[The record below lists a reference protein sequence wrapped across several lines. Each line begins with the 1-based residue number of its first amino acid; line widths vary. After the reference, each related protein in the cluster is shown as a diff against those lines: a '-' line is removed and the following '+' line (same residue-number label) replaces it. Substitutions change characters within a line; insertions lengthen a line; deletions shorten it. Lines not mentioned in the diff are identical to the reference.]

1 MWKYINSNELYHA
14 WPKGYKRGPD
24 GTPLGYVSKD
34 SQYNDK
40 ERGTVGKISDNINT
54 FKPKSTNYK
63 VNNSGYKVNI
73 SNKKEKPPYEV
84 VPINKNEVVPINKN
98 EVVPINKNEVVPI
111 NKNKEEPEIE
121 KINPTLDN
129 IFDSTNENTT
139 KKGKEKVDNM
149 FKNEKVDFDF
159 TTEKGKKRVNDLIN
173 KIRKENAEK
182 EQLAKE
188 KAAKEKDESWDLSDE
203 EINEIIKEEVAK
215 EKAEKERLAKEKAAK
230 EKAEKERLAKEKAA
244 KEKAEKERL
253 AKEKAEKEQL
263 AKEKAAKEKAEKEK
277 ASKEKAEKEKVSKE
291 KTEKEKTV
299 KEKITPDKIKELEN
313 KDLAD
318 KYESEAKKRDL
329 GLEMQSIKNNQ
340 EQQKLDAATADEKRK
355 AKDFEDRKAREA
367 YLDELNRYSNASN
380 NFGTAGSRL
389 GSAGDTVS
397 KIRVQEKEKLDLSQ
411 FSSEELKRRIERNRL
426 EQEYNDRFAPETRV
440 SKGKRLVTNILY
452 GSSALSNFAGSI
464 ASIMGAIKSFKTLS
478 DYKNK

>member
-34 SQYNDK
+34 SRYNDK
-40 ERGTVGKISDNINT
+40 ERGTIGKISGNINT
-54 FKPKSTNYK
+54 FKPGSTNYK
-63 VNNSGYKVNI
+63 VNTSGYKVNI
-73 SNKKEKPPYEV
+73 SDKKEKPPY
-84 VPINKNEVVPINKN
+84 
-98 EVVPINKNEVVPI
+98 EVVPI

-121 KINPTLDN
+121 KINPTLDD
-129 IFDSTNENTT
+129 IFDPTNENTT

-159 TTEKGKKRVNDLIN
+159 TTEKGKKKVNDLIN

-182 EQLAKE
+182 E
-188 KAAKEKDESWDLSDE
+188 
-203 EINEIIKEEVAK
+203 
-215 EKAEKERLAKEKAAK
+215 RLAKEKA
-230 EKAEKERLAKEKAA
+230 
-244 KEKAEKERL
+244 
-253 AKEKAEKEQL
+253 

-277 ASKEKAEKEKVSKE
+277 AAKEKAEKEKAAKE
-291 KTEKEKTV
+291 KAEKEKIA
-299 KEKITPDKIKELEN
+299 KEKITPDKIKELED

-355 AKDFEDRKAREA
+355 AKDFKDRKAREA

-380 NFGTAGSRL
+380 NFGIAGSRL

>member
-34 SQYNDK
+34 SRYNDK
-40 ERGTVGKISDNINT
+40 ERGIAGKISGNMNT
-54 FKPKSTNYK
+54 FKPGSTNYK
-63 VNNSGYKVNI
+63 VNTSGYKVNI
-73 SNKKEKPPYEV
+73 SDKKEKPSY
-84 VPINKNEVVPINKN
+84 
-98 EVVPINKNEVVPI
+98 EVVPI
-111 NKNKEEPEIE
+111 NKNKEEPSYEVVPINKNKEESEIE
-121 KINPTLDN
+121 KFNPTLDD

-159 TTEKGKKRVNDLIN
+159 TTEKGKKKVNDLIN
-173 KIRKENAEK
+173 KIRKEN
-182 EQLAKE
+182 
-188 KAAKEKDESWDLSDE
+188 
-203 EINEIIKEEVAK
+203 
-215 EKAEKERLAKEKAAK
+215 AEKERLAKEKAAK
-230 EKAEKERLAKEKAA
+230 EKAEKERLAKEQEAKEKAEKEA

-253 AKEKAEKEQL
+253 DKEKAEKE
-263 AKEKAAKEKAEKEK
+263 
-277 ASKEKAEKEKVSKE
+277 
-291 KTEKEKTV
+291 
-299 KEKITPDKIKELEN
+299 
-313 KDLAD
+313 
-318 KYESEAKKRDL
+318 KRDL
-329 GLEMQSIKNNQ
+329 GLEMQSIKNKQ

-380 NFGTAGSRL
+380 NFGIAGSRL
-389 GSAGDTVS
+389 GSAGDTVN

>member
-40 ERGTVGKISDNINT
+40 ERGTVGKISGNINT
-54 FKPKSTNYK
+54 FKPESTNYK
-63 VNNSGYKVNI
+63 VNNSDYKVNI
-73 SNKKEKPPYEV
+73 SDKKEKPPYEV

-98 EVVPINKNEVVPI
+98 EVVSI

-121 KINPTLDN
+121 KFNPTLDD

-159 TTEKGKKRVNDLIN
+159 TTEKGKKKVNDLIN

-182 EQLAKE
+182 ERLAKE
-188 KAAKEKDESWDLSDE
+188 KE
-203 EINEIIKEEVAK
+203 AK

-244 KEKAEKERL
+244 KEKAEKE
-253 AKEKAEKEQL
+253 
-263 AKEKAAKEKAEKEK
+263 KAAKEKAEKEK
-277 ASKEKAEKEKVSKE
+277 SA
-291 KTEKEKTV
+291 

-355 AKDFEDRKAREA
+355 AKDFKDRKAREA

>member
-14 WPKGYKRGPD
+14 WPKGYKKGPD

-40 ERGTVGKISDNINT
+40 KRGTIGEISGNINT
-54 FKPKSTNYK
+54 FKPVSINYKINTSNYK
-63 VNNSGYKVNI
+63 VNTSD
-73 SNKKEKPPYEV
+73 KKEKSPY
-84 VPINKNEVVPINKN
+84 K
-98 EVVPINKNEVVPI
+98 VVPI

-121 KINPTLDN
+121 KFNP
-129 IFDSTNENTT
+129 INENTT
-139 KKGKEKVDNM
+139 KKGKEKVVNM

-159 TTEKGKKRVNDLIN
+159 NAAILNDKELDEIIKGF
-173 KIRKENAEK
+173 EK
-182 EQLAKE
+182 EQA
-188 KAAKEKDESWDLSDE
+188 S
-203 EINEIIKEEVAK
+203 K
-215 EKAEKERLAKEKAAK
+215 EKAEKE
-230 EKAEKERLAKEKAA
+230 A

-253 AKEKAEKEQL
+253 AKEKAEKERL
-263 AKEKAAKEKAEKEK
+263 AKEKEAKEKAEKEQL
-277 ASKEKAEKEKVSKE
+277 AKEKAEKE
-291 KTEKEKTV
+291 
-299 KEKITPDKIKELEN
+299 
-313 KDLAD
+313 
-318 KYESEAKKRDL
+318 KRDL
-329 GLEMQSIKNNQ
+329 GLEMQSIKNKQ

-411 FSSEELKRRIERNRL
+411 FSSEELRKRIERNRL

-440 SKGKRLVTNILY
+440 SKGKRIVTNILY
-452 GSSALSNFAGSI
+452 GTSALSNLAGSV
-464 ASIMGAIKSFKTLS
+464 ASIIGAIKSFKNLS
-478 DYKNK
+478 NYKK

>member
-14 WPKGYKRGPD
+14 WPKGYKKGPD

-40 ERGTVGKISDNINT
+40 KRGTVGKISGNINT
-54 FKPKSTNYK
+54 FKPGSTNYK
-63 VNNSGYKVNI
+63 VNTSGYKVNI
-73 SNKKEKPPYEV
+73 SGKKEKPPYEV

-121 KINPTLDN
+121 KFNPTLDD
-129 IFDSTNENTT
+129 IFNPTNENTT
-139 KKGKEKVDNM
+139 KKGKEKVDDM

-159 TTEKGKKRVNDLIN
+159 TTKKGKKRVNDLIN

-182 EQLAKE
+182 ERLAKE
-188 KAAKEKDESWDLSDE
+188 KE
-203 EINEIIKEEVAK
+203 AK
-215 EKAEKERLAKEKAAK
+215 EKAEKERLAKEKEAK
-230 EKAEKERLAKEKAA
+230 ERAEKERLAKEKEAN
-244 KEKAEKERL
+244 
-253 AKEKAEKEQL
+253 
-263 AKEKAAKEKAEKEK
+263 EKAEKEK
-277 ASKEKAEKEKVSKE
+277 IAKEKEANEKAEKEKIA
-291 KTEKEKTV
+291 
-299 KEKITPDKIKELEN
+299 KEKITPDKIKELED
-313 KDLAD
+313 KDLAN

-329 GLEMQSIKNNQ
+329 GLEMQSIKNKQ
-340 EQQKLDAATADEKRK
+340 EQQKLDAATEDEKRK

>member
-40 ERGTVGKISDNINT
+40 ERGTVGKISGNINT
-54 FKPKSTNYK
+54 FKPESTNYK

-98 EVVPINKNEVVPI
+98 
-111 NKNKEEPEIE
+111 KEEPEIE
-121 KINPTLDN
+121 KINPTLDD
-129 IFDSTNENTT
+129 IFDPTNENTT

-159 TTEKGKKRVNDLIN
+159 TTEKGKKKVNDLIN

-182 EQLAKE
+182 ERLAKE
-188 KAAKEKDESWDLSDE
+188 KE
-203 EINEIIKEEVAK
+203 AK
-215 EKAEKERLAKEKAAK
+215 EKAEKERLAKEKEAKEKAEKEKAAK
-230 EKAEKERLAKEKAA
+230 EKAEKERLAKEKEA
-244 KEKAEKERL
+244 KEKAE
-253 AKEKAEKEQL
+253 
-263 AKEKAAKEKAEKEK
+263 
-277 ASKEKAEKEKVSKE
+277 
-291 KTEKEKTV
+291 
-299 KEKITPDKIKELEN
+299 KELEN

-329 GLEMQSIKNNQ
+329 GLEMQSIKNKQ

-478 DYKNK
+478 NYKNK

>member
-14 WPKGYKRGPD
+14 WPKGYKKGPD

-40 ERGTVGKISDNINT
+40 KRGTIGEISGNINT
-54 FKPKSTNYK
+54 FKPVSINYKINTSNYK
-63 VNNSGYKVNI
+63 VNTSD
-73 SNKKEKPPYEV
+73 KKEKSPY
-84 VPINKNEVVPINKN
+84 K
-98 EVVPINKNEVVPI
+98 VVPI

-121 KINPTLDN
+121 KFNP
-129 IFDSTNENTT
+129 INENTT

-159 TTEKGKKRVNDLIN
+159 TTKKGKKRVNDLIN

-182 EQLAKE
+182 E
-188 KAAKEKDESWDLSDE
+188 
-203 EINEIIKEEVAK
+203 
-215 EKAEKERLAKEKAAK
+215 RLAKEK
-230 EKAEKERLAKEKAA
+230 EA

-253 AKEKAEKEQL
+253 AKEKAEKERL
-263 AKEKAAKEKAEKEK
+263 AKEKEAKEKAEKEKADKEKSEKEKAAKEKAEKEK
-277 ASKEKAEKEKVSKE
+277 TANEKM
-291 KTEKEKTV
+291 
-299 KEKITPDKIKELEN
+299 TPDKIKELED
-313 KDLAD
+313 KDLAN

-329 GLEMQSIKNNQ
+329 GLEMQSIKNKQ
-340 EQQKLDAATADEKRK
+340 EQQKLDAATEDEKRK

>member
-40 ERGTVGKISDNINT
+40 KRGTVGKISGNINT
-54 FKPKSTNYK
+54 FKPGSTNYK
-63 VNNSGYKVNI
+63 VNTSGYKVNI
-73 SNKKEKPPYEV
+73 SDKKEKPPY
-84 VPINKNEVVPINKN
+84 

-121 KINPTLDN
+121 KFNPTLDD
-129 IFDSTNENTT
+129 IFDPTNENTT

-159 TTEKGKKRVNDLIN
+159 TTEKGKKKVNDLIN
-173 KIRKENAEK
+173 KIRKEN
-182 EQLAKE
+182 
-188 KAAKEKDESWDLSDE
+188 
-203 EINEIIKEEVAK
+203 
-215 EKAEKERLAKEKAAK
+215 AEKERLAKEKAAK

-244 KEKAEKERL
+244 KEKAEKE
-253 AKEKAEKEQL
+253 
-263 AKEKAAKEKAEKEK
+263 KAAKEKAEKEK
-277 ASKEKAEKEKVSKE
+277 AA
-291 KTEKEKTV
+291 

-355 AKDFEDRKAREA
+355 AKDFKDRKAREA

>member
-14 WPKGYKRGPD
+14 WPKGYKKGPD

-34 SQYNDK
+34 SRYNDK
-40 ERGTVGKISDNINT
+40 ERGIAGKISGNINT
-54 FKPKSTNYK
+54 FKPESTNYK
-63 VNNSGYKVNI
+63 VNTSGYKVNI
-73 SNKKEKPPYEV
+73 SDKKEKPPY
-84 VPINKNEVVPINKN
+84 
-98 EVVPINKNEVVPI
+98 EVVPI

-121 KINPTLDN
+121 KINPTLDD
-129 IFDSTNENTT
+129 IFDPTNENTT

-159 TTEKGKKRVNDLIN
+159 TTEKGKKKVNDLIN
-173 KIRKENAEK
+173 KIRKEN
-182 EQLAKE
+182 
-188 KAAKEKDESWDLSDE
+188 
-203 EINEIIKEEVAK
+203 
-215 EKAEKERLAKEKAAK
+215 AEKERLAKEKAAK

-253 AKEKAEKEQL
+253 AKEKAEKE
-263 AKEKAAKEKAEKEK
+263 KTAE
-277 ASKEKAEKEKVSKE
+277 
-291 KTEKEKTV
+291 
-299 KEKITPDKIKELEN
+299 EKITQDKIKESEN
-313 KDLAD
+313 
-318 KYESEAKKRDL
+318 KKRDL
-329 GLEMQSIKNNQ
+329 GLEMQSIKNKQ

-380 NFGTAGSRL
+380 NFGIAGSRL
-389 GSAGDTVS
+389 GSAGDTVN

>member
-14 WPKGYKRGPD
+14 WPKGYKKGPD

-34 SQYNDK
+34 SRYNDK
-40 ERGTVGKISDNINT
+40 ERGIAGKISGNINT
-54 FKPKSTNYK
+54 FKPESTNYK
-63 VNNSGYKVNI
+63 VNTSGYKVNI
-73 SNKKEKPPYEV
+73 SDKKEKPPYEV
-84 VPINKNEVVPINKN
+84 VPINKNK
-98 EVVPINKNEVVPI
+98 VVPI

-121 KINPTLDN
+121 KFNPTLDD

-182 EQLAKE
+182 ERLAKE
-188 KAAKEKDESWDLSDE
+188 KA
-203 EINEIIKEEVAK
+203 AK

-244 KEKAEKERL
+244 KEKAEKEKTAKEKITPDKIKEL
-253 AKEKAEKEQL
+253 ENWDLDDEEINEIIKEEVAKEKAEKERL

-277 ASKEKAEKEKVSKE
+277 AAKEKAEKEKTAKE
-291 KTEKEKTV
+291 KAEKEKTAN
-299 KEKITPDKIKELEN
+299 EKITPDKIKELE
-313 KDLAD
+313 D
-318 KYESEAKKRDL
+318 KKRDL
-329 GLEMQSIKNNQ
+329 GLEMQSIKNKQ

-355 AKDFEDRKAREA
+355 DKDFKDRKAREA

-380 NFGTAGSRL
+380 NFGIAGSRL

-478 DYKNK
+478 DYKK

>member
-40 ERGTVGKISDNINT
+40 ERGTVGKISGNINT
-54 FKPKSTNYK
+54 FKPESTNYK

-98 EVVPINKNEVVPI
+98 
-111 NKNKEEPEIE
+111 KEEPEIE
-121 KINPTLDN
+121 KINPTLDD
-129 IFDSTNENTT
+129 IFGPTNENTT

-159 TTEKGKKRVNDLIN
+159 TTEKGKKKVNDLIN

-182 EQLAKE
+182 E
-188 KAAKEKDESWDLSDE
+188 
-203 EINEIIKEEVAK
+203 
-215 EKAEKERLAKEKAAK
+215 RLAKEKAAK
-230 EKAEKERLAKEKAA
+230 EKA
-244 KEKAEKERL
+244 
-253 AKEKAEKEQL
+253 

-277 ASKEKAEKEKVSKE
+277 AAKEKAEKEKAAKE
-291 KTEKEKTV
+291 KAEKEKAA

-329 GLEMQSIKNNQ
+329 GLEMQSIKNKQ

-355 AKDFEDRKAREA
+355 AKDFKDRKAREA

-380 NFGTAGSRL
+380 NFATAGSRL

>member
-34 SQYNDK
+34 SRYNDK
-40 ERGTVGKISDNINT
+40 ERGTVGKISGNINT

-63 VNNSGYKVNI
+63 VNTSGYKVNI
-73 SNKKEKPPYEV
+73 SDKKEKPPYEV
-84 VPINKNEVVPINKN
+84 VS
-98 EVVPINKNEVVPI
+98 I
-111 NKNKEEPEIE
+111 NKNKEEPEI
-121 KINPTLDN
+121 KKFNPTLDD
-129 IFDSTNENTT
+129 IFDPTNENTT

-159 TTEKGKKRVNDLIN
+159 TTEKGKKKVNDLIN
-173 KIRKENAEK
+173 KIRKENAK
-182 EQLAKE
+182 
-188 KAAKEKDESWDLSDE
+188 
-203 EINEIIKEEVAK
+203 
-215 EKAEKERLAKEKAAK
+215 KERLAKEKAAK

-244 KEKAEKERL
+244 KEKAEKE
-253 AKEKAEKEQL
+253 
-263 AKEKAAKEKAEKEK
+263 
-277 ASKEKAEKEKVSKE
+277 
-291 KTEKEKTV
+291 KTA

-329 GLEMQSIKNNQ
+329 GLEMQSIKNKQ
-340 EQQKLDAATADEKRK
+340 EQQRLDAATADEKRK
-355 AKDFEDRKAREA
+355 DKDFKDRKAREA
-367 YLDELNRYSNASN
+367 YLDELNRYANASN

-389 GSAGDTVS
+389 GSAGDNVN

>member
-34 SQYNDK
+34 SRYNDK
-40 ERGTVGKISDNINT
+40 ERGTVGKISGNINT

-63 VNNSGYKVNI
+63 VNTSGYKVNI
-73 SNKKEKPPYEV
+73 SDKKEKPPY
-84 VPINKNEVVPINKN
+84 
-98 EVVPINKNEVVPI
+98 EVVPI

-121 KINPTLDN
+121 KFNPTLDD

-159 TTEKGKKRVNDLIN
+159 TTEKGKKKVNDLIN

-182 EQLAKE
+182 ERLAKE
-188 KAAKEKDESWDLSDE
+188 KAAKEKAE
-203 EINEIIKEEVAK
+203 KERLAKEKAAK

-253 AKEKAEKEQL
+253 AKEKAEKE
-263 AKEKAAKEKAEKEK
+263 KTAE
-277 ASKEKAEKEKVSKE
+277 
-291 KTEKEKTV
+291 
-299 KEKITPDKIKELEN
+299 EKITPDKIKESEN
-313 KDLAD
+313 
-318 KYESEAKKRDL
+318 KKRDL
-329 GLEMQSIKNNQ
+329 GLEMQSIKNKQ

-355 AKDFEDRKAREA
+355 DKDFKDRKAREA

-380 NFGTAGSRL
+380 NFGIAGSRL

-478 DYKNK
+478 DYKK

>member
-40 ERGTVGKISDNINT
+40 ERGTIGKISDNINT
-54 FKPKSTNYK
+54 FKPESTNYK
-63 VNNSGYKVNI
+63 VNNSGYKVSI
-73 SNKKEKPPYEV
+73 SNKKEKLPY
-84 VPINKNEVVPINKN
+84 EVVPINKN

-121 KINPTLDN
+121 KFNPTLDD

-159 TTEKGKKRVNDLIN
+159 TTEKGKKKVNDLIN

-182 EQLAKE
+182 E
-188 KAAKEKDESWDLSDE
+188 
-203 EINEIIKEEVAK
+203 
-215 EKAEKERLAKEKAAK
+215 RLAKEKAK
-230 EKAEKERLAKEKAA
+230 KEKAA

-253 AKEKAEKEQL
+253 AKEKAEKEK
-263 AKEKAAKEKAEKEK
+263 AAKEKAEKEKAAKEKAEKEK
-277 ASKEKAEKEKVSKE
+277 TA
-291 KTEKEKTV
+291 
-299 KEKITPDKIKELEN
+299 KEKITPDKIKELED
-313 KDLAD
+313 KDLAN

-329 GLEMQSIKNNQ
+329 GLEMQSIKNKQ

-389 GSAGDTVS
+389 GSAGDTVN

>member
-34 SQYNDK
+34 SRYNDK
-40 ERGTVGKISDNINT
+40 ERGIASKISGNINT
-54 FKPKSTNYK
+54 FKPESTNYK
-63 VNNSGYKVNI
+63 VNTSGYKINI
-73 SNKKEKPPYEV
+73 SDKKEKTPYEV

-98 EVVPINKNEVVPI
+98 EII
-111 NKNKEEPEIE
+111 SIGKNKAESEIE
-121 KINPTLDN
+121 KFNPTLDD

-182 EQLAKE
+182 ERLAKE
-188 KAAKEKDESWDLSDE
+188 KE
-203 EINEIIKEEVAK
+203 AK
-215 EKAEKERLAKEKAAK
+215 EKAE
-230 EKAEKERLAKEKAA
+230 
-244 KEKAEKERL
+244 
-253 AKEKAEKEQL
+253 
-263 AKEKAAKEKAEKEK
+263 KEKAAKEKAEKEK
-277 ASKEKAEKEKVSKE
+277 IAN
-291 KTEKEKTV
+291 
-299 KEKITPDKIKELEN
+299 EKITPDKIKELED
-313 KDLAD
+313 KDLVN

-329 GLEMQSIKNNQ
+329 GLEMQSIKNKQ

-355 AKDFEDRKAREA
+355 AEDFEDRKAREA
-367 YLDELNRYSNASN
+367 YLDELNRYANASN

-389 GSAGDTVS
+389 GSAGDTVN

>member
-40 ERGTVGKISDNINT
+40 ERGIAGKISGNINT
-54 FKPKSTNYK
+54 FKPESTNYK
-63 VNNSGYKVNI
+63 VNTSGYKVNI
-73 SNKKEKPPYEV
+73 SDKKEKPPYEV

-98 EVVPINKNEVVPI
+98 EII
-111 NKNKEEPEIE
+111 SIGKNKTESEIE

-215 EKAEKERLAKEKAAK
+215 EKAEKEQLAK

-244 KEKAEKERL
+244 KEKV
-253 AKEKAEKEQL
+253 
-263 AKEKAAKEKAEKEK
+263 EKEK
-277 ASKEKAEKEKVSKE
+277 ATKEKAEKEKVSKE
-291 KTEKEKTV
+291 KAEKDKTV
-299 KEKITPDKIKELEN
+299 KEKIIPDKIKELEN

-340 EQQKLDAATADEKRK
+340 EQQKLDAATEDEKRK
-355 AKDFEDRKAREA
+355 AKDFKDRKAREA

-389 GSAGDTVS
+389 GSAGDTVN

>member
-40 ERGTVGKISDNINT
+40 KRGTVGKISGNINT
-54 FKPKSTNYK
+54 FKPESTNYK
-63 VNNSGYKVNI
+63 VNTSGYKVNI
-73 SNKKEKPPYEV
+73 SDKKEKPPYEV

-98 EVVPINKNEVVPI
+98 EVVSI

-121 KINPTLDN
+121 KFNPTLDD

-139 KKGKEKVDNM
+139 KKGKEKVDNI

-159 TTEKGKKRVNDLIN
+159 TTEKGKKKVNDLIN

-182 EQLAKE
+182 ERLAKE
-188 KAAKEKDESWDLSDE
+188 KAVKEIDELLTDE
-203 EINEIIKEEVAK
+203 EINEILKEVEKEEAAE
-215 EKAEKERLAKEKAAK
+215 EKAEKERLAKEKEA
-230 EKAEKERLAKEKAA
+230 
-244 KEKAEKERL
+244 
-253 AKEKAEKEQL
+253 
-263 AKEKAAKEKAEKEK
+263 
-277 ASKEKAEKEKVSKE
+277 
-291 KTEKEKTV
+291 

-329 GLEMQSIKNNQ
+329 SLEMQSIKNNQ

-355 AKDFEDRKAREA
+355 AKDFKDRKAREA

>member
-40 ERGTVGKISDNINT
+40 KRGTVGKISGNINT
-54 FKPKSTNYK
+54 FKPGSTNYK
-63 VNNSGYKVNI
+63 VNTSGYKVNI
-73 SNKKEKPPYEV
+73 SDKKEKPPY
-84 VPINKNEVVPINKN
+84 

-121 KINPTLDN
+121 KFNPTLDD
-129 IFDSTNENTT
+129 IFDSTNENTA

-159 TTEKGKKRVNDLIN
+159 TTEKGKKKVNDLIN
-173 KIRKENAEK
+173 KIRKEN
-182 EQLAKE
+182 
-188 KAAKEKDESWDLSDE
+188 
-203 EINEIIKEEVAK
+203 
-215 EKAEKERLAKEKAAK
+215 AEKERLAKEKAAK

-253 AKEKAEKEQL
+253 AKEKA
-263 AKEKAAKEKAEKEK
+263 AKEKAEKEK
-277 ASKEKAEKEKVSKE
+277 AA
-291 KTEKEKTV
+291 

-355 AKDFEDRKAREA
+355 AKDFKDRKAREA

>member
-24 GTPLGYVSKD
+24 GTPLGYISKD

-40 ERGTVGKISDNINT
+40 ERGTIGKISSNINT
-54 FKPKSTNYK
+54 FKPGSTNYK
-63 VNNSGYKVNI
+63 VNTSGYKVNI
-73 SNKKEKPPYEV
+73 SDKKEKPPY
-84 VPINKNEVVPINKN
+84 

-121 KINPTLDN
+121 KFNPTLDD

-182 EQLAKE
+182 E
-188 KAAKEKDESWDLSDE
+188 
-203 EINEIIKEEVAK
+203 
-215 EKAEKERLAKEKAAK
+215 RLAKEKAAK

-244 KEKAEKERL
+244 KEKAEKEKA
-253 AKEKAEKEQL
+253 AKEKAE
-263 AKEKAAKEKAEKEK
+263 KEKAAKEKAEKEK
-277 ASKEKAEKEKVSKE
+277 IAE
-291 KTEKEKTV
+291 
-299 KEKITPDKIKELEN
+299 EKITPDKIKESEN
-313 KDLAD
+313 
-318 KYESEAKKRDL
+318 KKRDL
-329 GLEMQSIKNNQ
+329 GLEMQSIKNKQ
-340 EQQKLDAATADEKRK
+340 EQQKLDAATEDEKRK
-355 AKDFEDRKAREA
+355 AKDFKDRKAREA

-380 NFGTAGSRL
+380 NFGIAGSRL

>member
-40 ERGTVGKISDNINT
+40 ERGTVGKISGNINT
-54 FKPKSTNYK
+54 FKPESTNYK

-73 SNKKEKPPYEV
+73 SNKKEKPSY
-84 VPINKNEVVPINKN
+84 

-121 KINPTLDN
+121 KINPTLDD

-159 TTEKGKKRVNDLIN
+159 TTEKGKKKVNDLIN

-182 EQLAKE
+182 ER
-188 KAAKEKDESWDLSDE
+188 S
-203 EINEIIKEEVAK
+203 
-215 EKAEKERLAKEKAAK
+215 AKEKAAK
-230 EKAEKERLAKEKAA
+230 EKAEKERLAKEKEA
-244 KEKAEKERL
+244 KEKAE
-253 AKEKAEKEQL
+253 
-263 AKEKAAKEKAEKEK
+263 
-277 ASKEKAEKEKVSKE
+277 
-291 KTEKEKTV
+291 
-299 KEKITPDKIKELEN
+299 KELEN

-329 GLEMQSIKNNQ
+329 GLEMQSIKNKQ

-478 DYKNK
+478 NYKNK

>member
-14 WPKGYKRGPD
+14 WPKGYKKGPD

-34 SQYNDK
+34 SRYNDK
-40 ERGTVGKISDNINT
+40 ERGIAGKISGNINT
-54 FKPKSTNYK
+54 FKPGSINYK
-63 VNNSGYKVNI
+63 VNTSGYKVNI
-73 SNKKEKPPYEV
+73 SDKKEKPPYEV

-98 EVVPINKNEVVPI
+98 EII
-111 NKNKEEPEIE
+111 SIGKNKAEPEIE
-121 KINPTLDN
+121 KINPTLDD

-159 TTEKGKKRVNDLIN
+159 TTEKGKKKVNDLIN

-182 EQLAKE
+182 E
-188 KAAKEKDESWDLSDE
+188 
-203 EINEIIKEEVAK
+203 
-215 EKAEKERLAKEKAAK
+215 RLAKKKAAK
-230 EKAEKERLAKEKAA
+230 EKAEKERLAKEKEA

-253 AKEKAEKEQL
+253 AKEKAEKE
-263 AKEKAAKEKAEKEK
+263 KTAE
-277 ASKEKAEKEKVSKE
+277 
-291 KTEKEKTV
+291 
-299 KEKITPDKIKELEN
+299 EKITPDKIKESEN
-313 KDLAD
+313 
-318 KYESEAKKRDL
+318 KKRDL
-329 GLEMQSIKNNQ
+329 GLEMQSIKNKQ
-340 EQQKLDAATADEKRK
+340 EQQKLDAATSDEKRK

-440 SKGKRLVTNILY
+440 SKGKRLVTNVLY
-452 GSSALSNFAGSI
+452 GTSALSNLAGSI

-478 DYKNK
+478 DYKK

>member
-40 ERGTVGKISDNINT
+40 ERGIAGKISGNINT
-54 FKPKSTNYK
+54 FKPESTNYK
-63 VNNSGYKVNI
+63 VNTSGYKVNI
-73 SNKKEKPPYEV
+73 SDKKEKPPY
-84 VPINKNEVVPINKN
+84 

-121 KINPTLDN
+121 KFNPTLDD
-129 IFDSTNENTT
+129 IFGPTNENTT

-159 TTEKGKKRVNDLIN
+159 TTKKGKKRVDDLIN
-173 KIRKENAEK
+173 KIKKENAEK
-182 EQLAKE
+182 E
-188 KAAKEKDESWDLSDE
+188 
-203 EINEIIKEEVAK
+203 
-215 EKAEKERLAKEKAAK
+215 KAEKEKAAK
-230 EKAEKERLAKEKAA
+230 EKAEKE
-244 KEKAEKERL
+244 KAEKE
-253 AKEKAEKEQL
+253 KA

-277 ASKEKAEKEKVSKE
+277 
-291 KTEKEKTV
+291 
-299 KEKITPDKIKELEN
+299 IKELED

-329 GLEMQSIKNNQ
+329 GLEMQSIKNKQ
-340 EQQKLDAATADEKRK
+340 EQQKLDAANADEKRK

-367 YLDELNRYSNASN
+367 YLDELNRYNNASN
-380 NFGTAGSRL
+380 NFGIAGSRL
-389 GSAGDTVS
+389 GSAGDTVN

-411 FSSEELKRRIERNRL
+411 FSSEELRRRIERNRL

-478 DYKNK
+478 DYKNKK

>member
-14 WPKGYKRGPD
+14 WPKGYKKGPD

-34 SQYNDK
+34 SRYNDK
-40 ERGTVGKISDNINT
+40 ERGTVGKISGNINT
-54 FKPKSTNYK
+54 FKSKSTNYK

-73 SNKKEKPPYEV
+73 SDKKEKPPYEV

-98 EVVPINKNEVVPI
+98 EII
-111 NKNKEEPEIE
+111 SIGKNKAESEIE
-121 KINPTLDN
+121 KFNPTLDD

-159 TTEKGKKRVNDLIN
+159 TTEKGKKKVNDLIN
-173 KIRKENAEK
+173 KIRKEN
-182 EQLAKE
+182 
-188 KAAKEKDESWDLSDE
+188 
-203 EINEIIKEEVAK
+203 
-215 EKAEKERLAKEKAAK
+215 
-230 EKAEKERLAKEKAA
+230 AEKERLAKEKAA

-253 AKEKAEKEQL
+253 AKEKAEKE
-263 AKEKAAKEKAEKEK
+263 KAAKEKAEKERLAK
-277 ASKEKAEKEKVSKE
+277 EKTAKEKAEKEKTVKE
-291 KTEKEKTV
+291 KAEKEKTAE
-299 KEKITPDKIKELEN
+299 EKITPDKIKESEN
-313 KDLAD
+313 
-318 KYESEAKKRDL
+318 KKRDL
-329 GLEMQSIKNNQ
+329 GLEMQSIKNKQ

-355 AKDFEDRKAREA
+355 DKDFKDRKAREA

-380 NFGTAGSRL
+380 NFGIAGSRL

-478 DYKNK
+478 DYKK

>member
-40 ERGTVGKISDNINT
+40 ERGTIGKISSNINT
-54 FKPKSTNYK
+54 FKPGSTNYK
-63 VNNSGYKVNI
+63 VNTSGYKVNI
-73 SNKKEKPPYEV
+73 SDKKEKPPYEV

-98 EVVPINKNEVVPI
+98 EVVPINKN
-111 NKNKEEPEIE
+111 KKEPEIE
-121 KINPTLDN
+121 KINPTLDD
-129 IFDSTNENTT
+129 IFDPTNENTT

-159 TTEKGKKRVNDLIN
+159 TTEKGKKKVNDLIN
-173 KIRKENAEK
+173 KIRKENDEK
-182 EQLAKE
+182 ERLAKE
-188 KAAKEKDESWDLSDE
+188 KEAKEKDESWDLSDE
-203 EINEIIKEEVAK
+203 EINEIMKELEKEKAAEEKAEKERLAKEKEAK
-215 EKAEKERLAKEKAAK
+215 EKAEKERLAKEKEAK
-230 EKAEKERLAKEKAA
+230 EKAE
-244 KEKAEKERL
+244 
-253 AKEKAEKEQL
+253 
-263 AKEKAAKEKAEKEK
+263 KEKAAKEKAEKEK
-277 ASKEKAEKEKVSKE
+277 TA
-291 KTEKEKTV
+291 
-299 KEKITPDKIKELEN
+299 KEKITQDKIKELED
-313 KDLAD
+313 KDLAN

-355 AKDFEDRKAREA
+355 AKDFKDRKAREA

-478 DYKNK
+478 DYKKK

>member
-14 WPKGYKRGPD
+14 WPKGYKKGPD
-24 GTPLGYVSKD
+24 GTPLGYISKD

-40 ERGTVGKISDNINT
+40 ERGTIGKISSNINT
-54 FKPKSTNYK
+54 FKPGSTNYK
-63 VNNSGYKVNI
+63 VNTSGYKVNI
-73 SNKKEKPPYEV
+73 SDKKEKPPYEV

-98 EVVPINKNEVVPI
+98 
-111 NKNKEEPEIE
+111 KEGPEIE
-121 KINPTLDN
+121 KFNPTLDD

-182 EQLAKE
+182 ERLAKE
-188 KAAKEKDESWDLSDE
+188 KAAKEKAA
-203 EINEIIKEEVAK
+203 KEKAEKERLAK

-230 EKAEKERLAKEKAA
+230 EKAEKE
-244 KEKAEKERL
+244 
-253 AKEKAEKEQL
+253 
-263 AKEKAAKEKAEKEK
+263 KAAKEKAEKEK
-277 ASKEKAEKEKVSKE
+277 TA
-291 KTEKEKTV
+291 
-299 KEKITPDKIKELEN
+299 KEKITQDKIKELEN

-329 GLEMQSIKNNQ
+329 GLEMQSIKNKQ
-340 EQQKLDAATADEKRK
+340 EQQKLDAANADEKRK

-367 YLDELNRYSNASN
+367 YLDELNRYANASN

-389 GSAGDTVS
+389 GSAGDTVN

>member
-14 WPKGYKRGPD
+14 WPKGYKKGPD

-34 SQYNDK
+34 SRYNDK
-40 ERGTVGKISDNINT
+40 EREIAGKNSGDINT
-54 FKPKSTNYK
+54 FKPGSTNYK
-63 VNNSGYKVNI
+63 VNI
-73 SNKKEKPPYEV
+73 SDKKEKPLY
-84 VPINKNEVVPINKN
+84 
-98 EVVPINKNEVVPI
+98 
-111 NKNKEEPEIE
+111 KNKEEPEIE
-121 KINPTLDN
+121 KFNP
-129 IFDSTNENTT
+129 INENTT

-159 TTEKGKKRVNDLIN
+159 NAILDDKELDEIIKGF
-173 KIRKENAEK
+173 EK
-182 EQLAKE
+182 EQASKEKAEKKRLAKEQEAKE
-188 KAAKEKDESWDLSDE
+188 KAEKE
-203 EINEIIKEEVAK
+203 AK

-230 EKAEKERLAKEKAA
+230 EKAA
-244 KEKAEKERL
+244 KEKAE
-253 AKEKAEKEQL
+253 
-263 AKEKAAKEKAEKEK
+263 KEKAAKEKAEKEK
-277 ASKEKAEKEKVSKE
+277 VSKE
-291 KTEKEKTV
+291 NTEKEKTAE
-299 KEKITPDKIKELEN
+299 EKITPDKIKESEN
-313 KDLAD
+313 
-318 KYESEAKKRDL
+318 KKRDL
-329 GLEMQSIKNNQ
+329 GLEMQSIKNKQ

-355 AKDFEDRKAREA
+355 DKDFKDRKAREA

-380 NFGTAGSRL
+380 NFGIAGSRL

-478 DYKNK
+478 DYKNKK

>member
-14 WPKGYKRGPD
+14 WPKGYKKGPD

-34 SQYNDK
+34 SRYNDK
-40 ERGTVGKISDNINT
+40 ERGTVGKISGNINT
-54 FKPKSTNYK
+54 FKSKSTNYK

-73 SNKKEKPPYEV
+73 SDKKEKPPYEV
-84 VPINKNEVVPINKN
+84 VPINKNEL
-98 EVVPINKNEVVPI
+98 VPI

-121 KINPTLDN
+121 KFNPTLDD

-159 TTEKGKKRVNDLIN
+159 TTEKGKKKVNDLIN
-173 KIRKENAEK
+173 KIRKENAKKERLAKEK
-182 EQLAKE
+182 AEKE
-188 KAAKEKDESWDLSDE
+188 KAAKEK
-203 EINEIIKEEVAK
+203 
-215 EKAEKERLAKEKAAK
+215 AEKEAKEKAAK
-230 EKAEKERLAKEKAA
+230 EKAEKAA
-244 KEKAEKERL
+244 KEKAE
-253 AKEKAEKEQL
+253 
-263 AKEKAAKEKAEKEK
+263 KEKAAKEKAEKEK
-277 ASKEKAEKEKVSKE
+277 TTEE
-291 KTEKEKTV
+291 KT
-299 KEKITPDKIKELEN
+299 TPDKIKESEN
-313 KDLAD
+313 
-318 KYESEAKKRDL
+318 KKRDL
-329 GLEMQSIKNNQ
+329 GLEMQSIKNKQ

-355 AKDFEDRKAREA
+355 DKDFKDRKAREA

-380 NFGTAGSRL
+380 NFGIAGSRL

-478 DYKNK
+478 DYKK

>member
-14 WPKGYKRGPD
+14 WPKGYKKGPD

-34 SQYNDK
+34 SRYNDK
-40 ERGTVGKISDNINT
+40 GRGIAGKISGNINT
-54 FKPKSTNYK
+54 FKPGSTNYK
-63 VNNSGYKVNI
+63 VNTSGYKVNI
-73 SNKKEKPPYEV
+73 SDKKEKPTYEV
-84 VPINKNEVVPINKN
+84 VPINKNEI
-98 EVVPINKNEVVPI
+98 VPINKNEVVPI
-111 NKNKEEPEIE
+111 NKNKEGPEIE
-121 KINPTLDN
+121 KFNPTLDD

-182 EQLAKE
+182 ERLAKE
-188 KAAKEKDESWDLSDE
+188 K
-203 EINEIIKEEVAK
+203 VAK

-230 EKAEKERLAKEKAA
+230 EKAEKEKAA
-244 KEKAEKERL
+244 KEKAE
-253 AKEKAEKEQL
+253 
-263 AKEKAAKEKAEKEK
+263 KEKAAKEKAEKEK
-277 ASKEKAEKEKVSKE
+277 TA
-291 KTEKEKTV
+291 

-313 KDLAD
+313 KDLAN
-318 KYESEAKKRDL
+318 KYKSEAKKRDL

-340 EQQKLDAATADEKRK
+340 EQQKLDAANADEKRK

-380 NFGTAGSRL
+380 NFGIAGSRL

-478 DYKNK
+478 DYKNKK

>member
-40 ERGTVGKISDNINT
+40 ERGTVGKISGNINT
-54 FKPKSTNYK
+54 FKPGSANYK

-84 VPINKNEVVPINKN
+84 VPINKN
-98 EVVPINKNEVVPI
+98 
-111 NKNKEEPEIE
+111 KEEPEIE
-121 KINPTLDN
+121 KINPTLDD
-129 IFDSTNENTT
+129 IFDPTNENTT

-159 TTEKGKKRVNDLIN
+159 TTEKGKKKVNDLIN
-173 KIRKENAEK
+173 KIRKEN
-182 EQLAKE
+182 
-188 KAAKEKDESWDLSDE
+188 
-203 EINEIIKEEVAK
+203 
-215 EKAEKERLAKEKAAK
+215 
-230 EKAEKERLAKEKAA
+230 AEKERLAKEKAA

-253 AKEKAEKEQL
+253 AKEKAEKEK
-263 AKEKAAKEKAEKEK
+263 AAKEKAEKEKAAKEKAEKEK
-277 ASKEKAEKEKVSKE
+277 AAKEKAEKEK
-291 KTEKEKTV
+291 TA
-299 KEKITPDKIKELEN
+299 KEKITPDKIKELED

-355 AKDFEDRKAREA
+355 AKDFKDRKAREA